1 MQIDRS
7 FYLKEAKIYLSEN
20 CSERKT
26 EEISLLVIHNISLP
40 PGEYGGGY
48 IEKLFTNNLDPNDHA
63 YFSKI
68 HDLKVSS
75 HLLIERDGSLV
86 QFVPFNK
93 KAWHAGVSSF
103 KGRENCNEFSIGIEL
118 EGTDDNKYTEDQ
130 YRALIDITKE
140 LMLVFQDIKK
150 ENIVGH
156 SDIAPG
162 RKTDPGKAFDW
173 HYYLS
178 NLV

>member
-1 MQIDRS
+1 
-7 FYLKEAKIYLSEN
+7 LSEN

-63 YFSKI
+63 YFSEI
-68 HDLKVSS
+68 YDLKVSS

-103 KGRENCNEFSIGIEL
+103 EGRENCNEFSIGIEL
-118 EGTDDNKYTEDQ
+118 EGTDDDTYTEDQ
-130 YRALIDITKE
+130 YRALIDITKV

>member
-1 MQIDRS
+1 M
-7 FYLKEAKIYLSEN
+7 
-20 CSERKT
+20 
-26 EEISLLVIHNISLP
+26 
-40 PGEYGGGY
+40 
-48 IEKLFTNNLDPNDHA
+48 
-63 YFSKI
+63 
-68 HDLKVSS
+68 
-75 HLLIERDGSLV
+75 
-86 QFVPFNK
+86 
-93 KAWHAGVSSF
+93 SSF

-118 EGTDDNKYTEDQ
+118 EGTDENAYTDDQ

-162 RKTDPGKAFDW
+162 RKTDPGKAFNW

-178 NLV
+178 NLE

>member
-1 MQIDRS
+1 MQIDQS
-7 FYLKEAKIYLSEN
+7 FHTKEAKICLSEN
-20 CSERKT
+20 CSERMT

-40 PGEYGGGY
+40 PGEFGGGY
-48 IEKLFTNNLDPNDHA
+48 IEKLFTNSLDPNDHP
-63 YFSKI
+63 YFSEI
-68 HDLKVSS
+68 YDLKVSS

>member
-7 FYLKEAKIYLSEN
+7 FHLKEAKICLSEN
-20 CSERKT
+20 CSARKT
-26 EEISLLVIHNISLP
+26 EEISLLVIQNISLP

-48 IEKLFTNNLDPNDHA
+48 IQKLFTNDLDPNDHP
-63 YFSKI
+63 YFSEI
-68 HDLKVSS
+68 YDLKVSS

-86 QFVPFNK
+86 KFVPFNK

-118 EGTDDNKYTEDQ
+118 EGTDENAYTDDQ

>member
-7 FYLKEAKIYLSEN
+7 FYLKEAKICLSEN
-20 CSERKT
+20 CSERMT

-40 PGEYGGGY
+40 PGEFGGGY
-48 IEKLFTNNLDPNDHA
+48 IEKLFTNSLDPNDHP
-63 YFSKI
+63 YFSEI
-68 HDLKVSS
+68 YDLKVSS

-118 EGTDDNKYTEDQ
+118 EGTDENAYTDDQ

-162 RKTDPGKAFDW
+162 RKTDPGKAFNW

>member
-1 MQIDRS
+1 MCIRDR
-7 FYLKEAKIYLSEN
+7 Y
-20 CSERKT
+20 
-26 EEISLLVIHNISLP
+26 
-40 PGEYGGGY
+40 
-48 IEKLFTNNLDPNDHA
+48 
-63 YFSKI
+63 
-68 HDLKVSS
+68 DLKVSS

-103 KGRENCNEFSIGIEL
+103 KGRENCNDFSIGIEL
-118 EGTDDNKYTEDQ
+118 EGTDENAYTDDQ

-162 RKTDPGKAFDW
+162 RKTDPGKAFNW

-178 NLV
+178 NLA

>member
-1 MQIDRS
+1 M
-7 FYLKEAKIYLSEN
+7 
-20 CSERKT
+20 T

-40 PGEYGGGY
+40 PGEFGGGY
-48 IEKLFTNNLDPNDHA
+48 IEKLFTNSLDPNDHP
-63 YFSKI
+63 YFSEI
-68 HDLKVSS
+68 YDLKVSS
-75 HLLIERDGSLV
+75 HLLIQRDGSLV

-118 EGTDDNKYTEDQ
+118 EGTDENAYTDDQ

-162 RKTDPGKAFDW
+162 RKTDPGKAFNW

>member
-1 MQIDRS
+1 M
-7 FYLKEAKIYLSEN
+7 SEN

-48 IEKLFTNNLDPNDHA
+48 IEKLFTNNLDPNDHS
-63 YFSKI
+63 YFSEI
-68 HDLKVSS
+68 YDLKVSS

-103 KGRENCNEFSIGIEL
+103 KGRKNCNEFYIGQTQNEL
-118 EGTDDNKYTEDQ
+118 RVRCNDHRNNFNLQLFPEFSYIA
-130 YRALIDITKE
+130 Y
-140 LMLVFQDIKK
+140 FFSKK
-150 ENIVGH
+150 N
-156 SDIAPG
+156 SDG
-162 RKTDPGKAFDW
+162 
-173 HYYLS
+173 
-178 NLV
+178 

>member
-1 MQIDRS
+1 MQIDQS
-7 FYLKEAKIYLSEN
+7 FHTKEAKICLSEN
-20 CSERKT
+20 CSERMT

-40 PGEYGGGY
+40 PGEFGGGY
-48 IEKLFTNNLDPNDHA
+48 IEKLFTNSLDPNDHP
-63 YFSKI
+63 YFSEI
-68 HDLKVSS
+68 YDLKVSS

-118 EGTDDNKYTEDQ
+118 EGTDENAYTDDQ

-162 RKTDPGKAFDW
+162 RKTDPGKAFNW